1 MGKGVMAP
9 DYVLGGFEIKV
20 GLRISRGNEG
30 RVWRHGRQGGLR
42 DALFGAAKDGAEN
55 GNEELTTL
63 VGEGIAKWA
72 VCTVGWYRLQADRT
86 RRKGWM
92 QGRLMSL
99 VRREKTFEE
108 LVRLERVREHRPRQ
122 CHFDVSF
129 QSRRPRCRVRRLG
142 WPAGWVQARGRLVER
157 MGVH

>member
-20 GLRISRGNEG
+20 GLRISWGNEG
-30 RVWRHGRQGGLR
+30 RVWRHGRQGGLW

-72 VCTVGWYRLQADRT
+72 VFTVGWDRLQADRT

-99 VRREKTFEE
+99 VRREKTLKSSYDWNASENIA
-108 LVRLERVREHRPRQ
+108 RVNATSTF
-122 CHFDVSF
+122 HFNHAD
-129 QSRRPRCRVRRLG
+129 
-142 WPAGWVQARGRLVER
+142 RGV
-157 MGVH
+157 VFAI